1 MPTVS
6 GALPGPAGS
15 RSAYALSVIAV
26 GDHDFR
32 RPALP
37 GRLTPMK
44 LLMLGGTEFV
54 GRAITE
60 EALDRGWEVT
70 VFHRGHHAPPPGAS
84 ALHGDRTAPG
94 GLAALAAGEW
104 DLVVDT
110 WSGAPTAV
118 RDSARLLRERTGRYA
133 YVSSRSVYAYPAP
146 AGLDEDG
153 PLVEG
158 SPDAG
163 STSYAEDK
171 RGAEIAALEAF
182 GDRALLVRA
191 GLILGPY
198 ENVGRL
204 PWWLN
209 RTARG
214 GPVLAPGPR
223 ELPVQY
229 IDVRDLARWTLDAA
243 EAGRDGAYNLVSPVG
258 HATMGSLLDACVAT
272 TGGGAELR
280 WTDPAVLQEAG
291 VEPWTELPI
300 WIPEGAPYSHMH
312 GGDVSKALAAGLKCR
327 PVEETVADTWAWLR
341 TLGGVAPQRPD
352 RSAKGISAE
361 REAALLG
368 L

>member
-1 MPTVS
+1 
-6 GALPGPAGS
+6 
-15 RSAYALSVIAV
+15 
-26 GDHDFR
+26 
-32 RPALP
+32 
-37 GRLTPMK
+37 MK

-60 EALDRGWEVT
+60 DALTRGWEVT
-70 VFHRGHHAPPPGAS
+70 VFHRGHHTPPPGTS

-94 GLAALAAGEW
+94 GLAALDTGEW

-110 WSGAPTAV
+110 WGGAPTAV
-118 RDSARLLRERTGRYA
+118 RDSGALLRDRVARYA

-146 AGLDEDG
+146 AGLAEDG
-153 PLVEG
+153 TLVDG

-163 STSYAEDK
+163 STDYAEDK
-171 RGAEIAALEAF
+171 RGGELAALDAF
-182 GDRALLVRA
+182 GDRALLARA

-223 ELPVQY
+223 ELPIQY
-229 IDVRDLARWTLDAA
+229 IDVRDLARWTMDAA
-243 EAGRDGAYNLVSPVG
+243 EAGRAGAYNLVSPSG
-258 HATMGSLLDACVAT
+258 HATMGTLLEACAAA

-280 WTDPAVLQEAG
+280 WTDSDRLLAAG
-291 VEPWTELPI
+291 VEPWTELPV
-300 WIPEGAPYSHMH
+300 WVPEGEAYDHTH
-312 GGDVSKALAAGLKCR
+312 RGDVSKALAAGLTCR
-327 PVEETVADTWAWLR
+327 PVEETVADTWSWLR
-341 TLGGVAPQRPD
+341 SLGGVAPQRPD
-352 RSAKGISAE
+352 VPAKGISAQ

>member
-1 MPTVS
+1 
-6 GALPGPAGS
+6 
-15 RSAYALSVIAV
+15 
-26 GDHDFR
+26 
-32 RPALP
+32 
-37 GRLTPMK
+37 MK

-60 EALDRGWEVT
+60 DALDRGWEVT
-70 VFHRGHHAPPPGAS
+70 VFHRGHHAPPPGTS

-94 GLAALAAGEW
+94 GLDALAEGEW

-110 WSGAPTAV
+110 WGGAPTAV
-118 RDSARLLRERTGRYA
+118 RDSARLLRDRVGRYA
-133 YVSSRSVYAYPAP
+133 YVSSRSVYTYPSP
-146 AGLDEDG
+146 AGTGEEG

-158 SPDAG
+158 SPDAE
-163 STSYAEDK
+163 STAYAEDK
-171 RGAEIAALEAF
+171 RGAELAVLDAF
-182 GDRALLVRA
+182 GDRALLARA

-223 ELPVQY
+223 DLPLQY

-243 EAGRDGAYNLVSPVG
+243 TAGHHGAFNVVSPAG
-258 HATMGSLLDACVAT
+258 HATMASLLEACAT
-272 TGGGAELR
+272 ATGGAAELR
-280 WTDPAVLQEAG
+280 WTDPAVIAEAG
-291 VEPWTELPI
+291 VQPWTELPI
-300 WIPEGAPYSHMH
+300 WTGTGEPHDYMH
-312 GGDVSKALAAGLKCR
+312 AGDVSKALAAGLKCR

-341 TLGGVAPQRPD
+341 SLGGQAPQRSD
-352 RSAKGISAE
+352 RPSPGIDAA

>member
-1 MPTVS
+1 
-6 GALPGPAGS
+6 
-15 RSAYALSVIAV
+15 
-26 GDHDFR
+26 
-32 RPALP
+32 
-37 GRLTPMK
+37 MK
-44 LLMLGGTEFV
+44 LLMLGGTEFA

-60 EALDRGWEVT
+60 EAVDRGWEVT
-70 VFHRGHHAPPPGAS
+70 VFHRGHHAPPPGTS
-84 ALHGDRTAPG
+84 ALHGDRTAPR
-94 GLAALAAGEW
+94 GLDALAEGEW

-110 WSGAPTAV
+110 WAAAPTAV
-118 RDSARLLRERTGRYA
+118 RDSARLLRERAGRYA

-146 AGLDEDG
+146 AGQGEDG

-158 SPDAG
+158 SPDAA
-163 STSYAEDK
+163 SVAYAEDK
-171 RGAEIAALEAF
+171 RGAELAALDAF

-243 EAGRDGAYNLVSPVG
+243 CAGHGGAYDVVSPAG
-258 HATMGSLLDACVAT
+258 HATMGSLLEACAAA
-272 TGGGAELR
+272 TGGVAELR
-280 WTDPAVLQEAG
+280 WTDPAPILEAG
-291 VEPWTELPI
+291 VQPWTELPV
-300 WIPEGAPYSHMH
+300 WIPEGEAHDYMH

-327 PVEETVADTWAWLR
+327 PVEETVADTWAWLQS
-341 TLGGVAPQRPD
+341 LGGIAPQRPD
-352 RSAKGISAE
+352 RPAPGLDAQ

>member
-1 MPTVS
+1 
-6 GALPGPAGS
+6 
-15 RSAYALSVIAV
+15 
-26 GDHDFR
+26 
-32 RPALP
+32 
-37 GRLTPMK
+37 MK

-60 EALDRGWEVT
+60 DALDRGWEVT
-70 VFHRGHHAPPPGAS
+70 VFHRGHHAPPPGTS

-94 GLAALAAGEW
+94 GLDALAEGEW

-110 WSGAPTAV
+110 WGGAPTAV
-118 RDSARLLRERTGRYA
+118 RDSARLLRDRVGRYA
-133 YVSSRSVYAYPAP
+133 YISSRSVYAYPAP
-146 AGLDEDG
+146 GGLDEQG

-158 SPDAG
+158 SPDAE
-163 STSYAEDK
+163 SVAYAEDK
-171 RGAEIAALEAF
+171 RGGELAALDAF

-223 ELPVQY
+223 ELPLQY

-243 EAGRDGAYNLVSPVG
+243 AAGHGGAYNMASRAG
-258 HATMGSLLDACVAT
+258 HATMGSLLDACAAT
-272 TGGGAELR
+272 TGGRAELR
-280 WTDPAVLQEAG
+280 WTDPDLIQQAG
-291 VEPWTELPI
+291 VQPWTELPV
-300 WIPEGAPYSHMH
+300 WIPAGEAHDYMA
-312 GGDVSKALAAGLKCR
+312 GGDVSKALAAGLTCR
-327 PVEETVADTWAWLR
+327 PVEETVADTWAWLQS
-341 TLGGVAPQRPD
+341 LGGVAPQRSD
-352 RSAKGISAE
+352 RPAPGIDAE

>member
-1 MPTVS
+1 
-6 GALPGPAGS
+6 
-15 RSAYALSVIAV
+15 
-26 GDHDFR
+26 
-32 RPALP
+32 
-37 GRLTPMK
+37 MK

-60 EALDRGWEVT
+60 DALARGWEVT
-70 VFHRGHHAPPPGAS
+70 VFHRGHHAPPPGTS

-94 GLAALAAGEW
+94 GLDALATGEW

-118 RDSARLLRERTGRYA
+118 RDSARLLRGRAGGYA
-133 YVSSRSVYAYPAP
+133 YISSRSVYAYPAP
-146 AGLDEDG
+146 AGLAEDG
-153 PLVEG
+153 PIVEG

-163 STSYAEDK
+163 SVAYAEDK
-171 RGAEIAALEAF
+171 RGGELAALDAF

-191 GLILGPY
+191 GLIIGPY

-209 RTARG
+209 RLARG
-214 GPVLAPGPR
+214 GPFLAPGRPG
-223 ELPVQY
+223 LPLQY

-243 EAGRDGAYNLVSPVG
+243 AAGRGGAYNLVSPPG
-258 HATMGSLLDACVAT
+258 HATMGSFLAACAAATGAVAE
-272 TGGGAELR
+272 AR
-280 WTDPAVLQEAG
+280 WTDASVIEAAG
-291 VEPWTELPI
+291 IEPWTELPV
-300 WIPEGAPYSHMH
+300 WLPEGELHDYMFGA
-312 GGDVSKALAAGLKCR
+312 DVTKALEAGLVCR

-341 TLGGVAPQRPD
+341 SLGGVAPHRPD
-352 RSAKGISAE
+352 RPQKGISAE

>member
-1 MPTVS
+1 
-6 GALPGPAGS
+6 
-15 RSAYALSVIAV
+15 
-26 GDHDFR
+26 
-32 RPALP
+32 
-37 GRLTPMK
+37 MK

-60 EALDRGWEVT
+60 DALARGWEVT
-70 VFHRGHHAPPPGAS
+70 VFHRGHHAPPPGAV

-94 GLAALAAGEW
+94 GLDALTTGEW

-110 WSGAPTAV
+110 WGGAPTAV
-118 RDSARLLRERTGRYA
+118 RDSARLLRDRAAHYA

-163 STSYAEDK
+163 STAYAEDK
-171 RGAEIAALEAF
+171 RGAEMAAVDAF
-182 GDRALLVRA
+182 GERALLVRA

-223 ELPVQY
+223 ELPLQY

-243 EAGRDGAYNLVSPVG
+243 AAGRGGAYNLVSPVG
-258 HATMGSLLDACVAT
+258 HATLGELLDACVAT

-280 WTDPAVLQEAG
+280 WTDPALLEGAG

-300 WIPEGAPYSHMH
+300 WLVEGEPHDYMF
-312 GGDVSKALAAGLKCR
+312 GGDVSKALAAGLTCR
-327 PVEETVADTWAWLR
+327 PVAETVADTWEWLR
-341 TLGGVAPQRPD
+341 TLGGVAPQRAD
-352 RSAKGISAE
+352 RPAPGIDPE

>member
-1 MPTVS
+1 
-6 GALPGPAGS
+6 
-15 RSAYALSVIAV
+15 
-26 GDHDFR
+26 
-32 RPALP
+32 
-37 GRLTPMK
+37 MK

-60 EALDRGWEVT
+60 DALARGWDVT
-70 VFHRGHHAPPPGAS
+70 VFHRGNHAPPPGTS

-94 GLAALAAGEW
+94 GLEALTAGEW

-110 WSGAPTAV
+110 WSGAPTVV
-118 RDSARLLRERTGRYA
+118 RDSARLLAGRAGRYV
-133 YVSSRSVYAYPAP
+133 YISSRSVYAYPAP
-146 AGLDEDG
+146 AGLAEDG

-158 SPDAG
+158 SADAG
-163 STSYAEDK
+163 STAYAEDK
-171 RGAEIAALEAF
+171 RGGELAALDAF

-191 GLILGPY
+191 GLIIGPY

-214 GPVLAPGPR
+214 GPTLAPGRPA
-223 ELPVQY
+223 LPLQY
-229 IDVRDLARWTLDAA
+229 IDVRDLAHWTLDAA
-243 EAGRDGAYNLVSPVG
+243 EAGRGGPYDLVSPAG
-258 HATMGSLLDACVAT
+258 HATMGALLEACAAV
-272 TGGGAELR
+272 TGGGAEFHWIDQER
-280 WTDPAVLQEAG
+280 IAEAG

-300 WIPEGAPYSHMH
+300 WLPEGELHDYMF

-327 PVEETVADTWAWLR
+327 PVEETVADTWAWLQSI
-341 TLGGVAPQRPD
+341 GGTAPHRPD
-352 RSAKGISAE
+352 RPDKGISAE

>member
-1 MPTVS
+1 M
-6 GALPGPAGS
+6 
-15 RSAYALSVIAV
+15 R
-26 GDHDFR
+26 
-32 RPALP
+32 
-37 GRLTPMK
+37 

-60 EALDRGWEVT
+60 DALDRGWDVT
-70 VFHRGHHAPPPGAS
+70 VFHRGHHAPPPGTT

-94 GLAALAAGEW
+94 GLAALAEGEW

-118 RDSARLLRERTGRYA
+118 RDSARLLSGRAGRYA

-146 AGLDEDG
+146 AGLTEDG
-153 PLVEG
+153 PVVDG

-163 STSYAEDK
+163 STAYAEDK
-171 RGAEIAALEAF
+171 RGGELAALDAF

-191 GLILGPY
+191 GMILGPY

-204 PWWLN
+204 PWWLD
-209 RTARG
+209 RAARG
-214 GPVLAPGPR
+214 GPMLAPGPR
-223 ELPVQY
+223 DLPLQY
-229 IDVRDLARWTLDAA
+229 IDVRDLAHWTLDAA
-243 EAGRDGAYNLVSPVG
+243 AAGLGGPYDLVSPAG
-258 HATMGSLLDACVAT
+258 HTTMAALLEACAAV

-280 WTDPAVLQEAG
+280 WTGPERIAEAG
-291 VEPWTELPI
+291 VEPWTELPC
-300 WIPEGAPYSHMH
+300 WLPPGELHDYMFGS
-312 GGDVSKALAAGLKCR
+312 DVGKALAAGLECR

-341 TLGGVAPQRPD
+341 SIGGAAPLRPD
-352 RSAKGISAE
+352 RSAKGLAPE